1 MRQAS
6 QCNVSSSSRVITNQ
20 LEKEKEKIQFPILL
34 FFGQEAW
41 NVRACGMYII
51 CVCILALFPSLF
63 MDLAEQIE
71 HHQVSLGAMT
81 RAKTPFW

>member
-1 MRQAS
+1 MLSRFFS
-6 QCNVSSSSRVITNQ
+6 Q
-20 LEKEKEKIQFPILL
+20 ILL
-34 FFGQEAW
+34 FFWREGMECY
-41 NVRACGMYII
+41 RACGMYII

>member
-1 MRQAS
+1 MES
-6 QCNVSSSSRVITNQ
+6 Y
-20 LEKEKEKIQFPILL
+20 
-34 FFGQEAW
+34 
-41 NVRACGMYII
+41 RACGMYII
-51 CVCILALFPSLF
+51 CICILALFPSLF